1 MSHLYSLVSS
11 LKSLEMKYCISISVV
26 MHSLVMCLEFLAARD
41 IRHDRT
47 TSFGALESQA
57 EDTTGEL

>member
-1 MSHLYSLVSS
+1 MSS
-11 LKSLEMKYCISISVV
+11 LKSLDRKYCISNSVV